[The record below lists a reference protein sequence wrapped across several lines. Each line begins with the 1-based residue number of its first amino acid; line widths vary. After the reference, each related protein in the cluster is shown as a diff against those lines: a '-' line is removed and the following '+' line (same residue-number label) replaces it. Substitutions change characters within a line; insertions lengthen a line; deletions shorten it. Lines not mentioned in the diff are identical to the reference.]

1 MSDTHIDVRP
11 IAPLR
16 PCGASDHDDCGLRLV
31 LDRLGERWTVTALAE
46 LSPGP
51 RRYSELE
58 RALEGISQRMMTLT
72 LRRLERD
79 GHVLR
84 RVEASVPPSVTYE
97 LTDLGR
103 AFAGQV
109 ASLLAWSGQHRA
121 QIAAAQARF
130 DGRSA
135 GQAAARL

>member
-1 MSDTHIDVRP
+1 MSDTHTDVRP
-11 IAPLR
+11 AAGLQ
-16 PCGASDHDDCGLRLV
+16 PCGTPDLQDCGLRLV

-58 RALEGISQRMMTLT
+58 RALAGISQRMMTLT

-84 RVEASVPPSVTYE
+84 HVEASVPPSVTYE
-97 LTDLGR
+97 LTDLGH

-109 ASLLAWSGQHRA
+109 AALVAWSGQHRA
-121 QIAAAQARF
+121 RIEAAQARF
-130 DGRSA
+130 DGRM
-135 GQAAARL
+135 AAV